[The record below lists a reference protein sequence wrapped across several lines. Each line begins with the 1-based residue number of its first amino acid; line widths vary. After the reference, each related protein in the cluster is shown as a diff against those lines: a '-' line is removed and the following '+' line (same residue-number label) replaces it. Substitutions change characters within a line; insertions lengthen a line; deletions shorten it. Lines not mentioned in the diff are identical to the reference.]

1 MRVWATKTLIAL
13 AVLTF
18 NILGPPLTRAE
29 NVAEVGAA
37 PIALTEEEEAW
48 LSEHKNPRLGV
59 DPAWPPFEFFDETK
73 LYSGIASDYVR
84 WLNKRL
90 NIDMAL
96 VPKLTWTKV
105 MEKARA
111 GEIDILPCVV
121 KTPDRLE
128 FLLFTRPYL
137 SFPTVILTRDD
148 APFVN
153 GVQDFESGRVAL
165 IKGYATVDL
174 LKRDYP
180 DRDFY
185 LADGIEEALRAVSKG
200 KVDAFVG
207 NLASITYTT
216 QRLGLTNLKVAA
228 TTPYKYELGFAV
240 RKDLPELVSILNK
253 SLDSIPDTERTKIHN
268 RWINVR
274 FERRTNWTLIFQ
286 IVGAIVLVGGVFF
299 ILILRWNRVLSK
311 EVAER
316 KRTEQELIESRAAA
330 RALLDAT
337 QESLLLLD
345 DKGIVL
351 AANEKAASRLQMTP
365 EHLKGTN
372 LFDLFP
378 SEIQKA
384 RKAKFDTVLRS
395 GTLIDFEDMNNGRIY
410 NNSYF
415 PIQTK
420 TGEVTGVAIFAI
432 DITERKRGEEKLH
445 ENIAE
450 LERFSKLAVGRE
462 DRMIELK
469 KEINEMLRGLSQPEK
484 YKIVV

>member
-13 AVLTF
+13 TVLTF
-18 NILGPPLTRAE
+18 NILGPPVAEAE
-29 NVAEVGAA
+29 NAAEVGAVS
-37 PIALTEEEEAW
+37 IALTEVEKGW
-48 LSEHKNPRLGV
+48 LSGHKNPRLGV
-59 DPAWPPFEFFDETK
+59 DPAWPPFEFFNETK

-90 NIDMAL
+90 NINMEP
-96 VPKLTWTKV
+96 VPKLTWTEV

-121 KTPDRLE
+121 QTSDRSE

-137 SFPTVILTRDD
+137 SFPTVVLTRDD

-153 GVQDFESGRVAL
+153 GVQDFKSGRVAL

-240 RKDLPELVSILNK
+240 RKDWPELVNILNK
-253 SLDSIPDTERTKIHN
+253 TLDSIPDTERTEIHG

-286 IVGAIVLVGGVFF
+286 IVGAIVLFGIAFF
-299 ILILRWNRVLSK
+299 ILILRSNRTLSR
-311 EVAER
+311 EVSER
-316 KRTEQELIESRAAA
+316 KRTEQELIQSRAAA

-345 DKGIVL
+345 NKGIVL
-351 AANEKAASRLQMTP
+351 AANETAANRLQMTP
-365 EHLKGTN
+365 GQLKGTY
-372 LFDLFP
+372 LFDQLA
-378 SEIQKA
+378 SETQEA
-384 RKAKFDTVLRS
+384 RKARFDEVLHS
-395 GTLIDFEDMNNGRIY
+395 GSPIEFEDTNKTRIY
-410 NNSYF
+410 SNNYM

-420 TGEVTGVAIFAI
+420 TGEVSGVAIFAVE
-432 DITERKRGEEKLH
+432 ITERKRGEEKLH

-450 LERFSKLAVGRE
+450 LEQFSKLAVGRE

-469 KEINEMLRGLSQPEK
+469 KEINEMLRGLDQPEK
-484 YKIVV
+484 YKIVA

>member
-1 MRVWATKTLIAL
+1 MRVWATRTLIAL
-13 AVLTF
+13 TVLTSY
-18 NILGPPLTRAE
+18 ILGPPLTRAE
-29 NVAEVGAA
+29 NVAEVGAVS
-37 PIALTEEEEAW
+37 IALTEKEKAW
-48 LSEHKNPRLGV
+48 LSEHKNLRLGV
-59 DPAWPPFEFFDETK
+59 DPSWPPFEFYDLTK

-90 NIDMAL
+90 NIDMEPI
-96 VPKLTWTKV
+96 PKLTWTEV
-105 MEKARA
+105 MEKTRA

-121 KTPDRLE
+121 KTPDRSE
-128 FLLFTRPYL
+128 FLLFTTPYL
-137 SFPTVILTRDD
+137 SFSTVILTRDD

-153 GVQDFESGRVAL
+153 GVQDFKSGRVAL

-240 RKDLPELVSILNK
+240 RKDWPELVSILNK

-286 IVGAIVLVGGVFF
+286 IVGAIVLVGSAFF
-299 ILILRWNRVLSK
+299 ILILRSNRVLSK

-316 KRTEQELIESRAAA
+316 KKTEQALIQSKAAA

-345 DKGIVL
+345 NKGIVL
-351 AANEKAASRLQMTP
+351 AANETAASRLQMTP
-365 EHLKGTN
+365 EQLKGTY
-372 LFDLFP
+372 LFDHLG

-384 RKAKFDTVLRS
+384 RKARFNEVLRS
-395 GTLIDFEDMNNGRIY
+395 GTPIEFEDTHKSRIFSS
-410 NNSYF
+410 SYI
-415 PIQTK
+415 PIQAN

-469 KEINEMLRGLSQPEK
+469 KEINEMLRGLDQPEK
-484 YKIVV
+484 YKIVA

>member
-1 MRVWATKTLIAL
+1 
-13 AVLTF
+13 
-18 NILGPPLTRAE
+18 
-29 NVAEVGAA
+29 VA
-37 PIALTEEEEAW
+37 
-48 LSEHKNPRLGV
+48 
-59 DPAWPPFEFFDETK
+59 
-73 LYSGIASDYVR
+73 
-84 WLNKRL
+84 
-90 NIDMAL
+90 
-96 VPKLTWTKV
+96 
-105 MEKARA
+105 
-111 GEIDILPCVV
+111 
-121 KTPDRLE
+121 KTPERSE
-128 FLLFTRPYL
+128 FLLFTEPYM
-137 SFPTVILTRDD
+137 SFPTVILTRED

-153 GVQDFESGRVAL
+153 GVQDFEDGKVAL
-165 IKGYATVDL
+165 IKGYATQDL

-240 RKDLPELVSILNK
+240 RKDWPELVNILNK
-253 SLDSIPDTERTKIHN
+253 SLDSIPDTERTEIHS
-268 RWINVR
+268 RWVNVR
-274 FERRTNWTLIFQ
+274 FERRTNWTLLFQ
-286 IVGAIVLVGGVFF
+286 IVGAIVLVGGAFF
-299 ILILRWNRVLSK
+299 ILILRSNRALSK
-311 EVAER
+311 EVTER
-316 KRTEQELIESRAAA
+316 KKTEQALIQSKAAA

-345 DKGIVL
+345 NKGIVL
-351 AANEKAASRLQMTP
+351 AANETAASRLQMTP
-365 EHLKGTN
+365 EQLKGTY
-372 LFDLFP
+372 LFDHLE

-384 RKAKFDTVLRS
+384 RKARFNEVLRS
-395 GTLIDFEDMNNGRIY
+395 GTPIEFEDTHKSRIFSS
-410 NNSYF
+410 SYI
-415 PIQTK
+415 PIQAN

-469 KEINEMLRGLSQPEK
+469 KEINEMLRGLDQPEK
-484 YKIVV
+484 YKIVA